1 MLGLTGTTA
10 KSKNKRTTNEQM
22 LTDVRLPGQLIV
34 SDQMLIASAS
44 CPYFGNT
51 FVEPNPRTSGI

>member
-1 MLGLTGTTA
+1 
-10 KSKNKRTTNEQM
+10 M

-34 SDQMLIASAS
+34 SDQMFIASPS

-51 FVEPNPRTSGI
+51 FVEPNPRTSGNLGVVFFRNLSL